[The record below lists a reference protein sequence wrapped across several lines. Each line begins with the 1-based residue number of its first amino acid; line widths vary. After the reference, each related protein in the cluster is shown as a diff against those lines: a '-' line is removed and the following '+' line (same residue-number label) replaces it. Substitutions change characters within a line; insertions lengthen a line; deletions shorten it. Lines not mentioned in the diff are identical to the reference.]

1 MEVSGV
7 DIDIPGTTIPRGTT
21 VEALAALQM
30 APITHP
36 TKQWIPFTLV
46 GMGLCAGIV
55 ATQLSLDTTRAEVPK
70 LQRMSYLPDGN
81 ILKVAALGYREVVAD
96 VLWLQVIQAMGDRRV
111 STETGQWIYRA
122 LDVVTTLDPTFVRA
136 YEAGAHALCSI
147 VVMPQESNRLLEKG
161 IRHNPQEWRLPF
173 LLGINHFFEFGDNQR
188 AAEAMTMAARIPGAP
203 EIIAR
208 LAAKLLVSAKSP
220 QQAVELLAKVYEET
234 PDENVKRLLE
244 QRLREAIVERDL
256 ALLEEAIGRFQ
267 AQHSQRPARLEQ
279 LVQEGL
285 LRELPQEP
293 FGGQY
298 QYSALSGEVKSSEI
312 KERMR
317 MTFRKRGQ

>member
-1 MEVSGV
+1 M
-7 DIDIPGTTIPRGTT
+7 IPVAQT
-21 VEALAALQM
+21 A
-30 APITHP
+30 
-36 TKQWIPFTLV
+36 KQWIPLAVV
-46 GMGLCAGIV
+46 GVGLCIGMV
-55 ATQLSLDTTRAEVPK
+55 ATHISLDGARAGVPK

-81 ILKVAALGYREVVAD
+81 VLKVAALGYREVVAD
-96 VLWLQVIQAMGDRRV
+96 ALWLQVIQAMGDNRV

-122 LDVVTTLDPTFVRA
+122 LDVVTTLDPKFVRA

-173 LLGINHFFEFGDNQR
+173 LLGINHYFEFGDNQK
-188 AAEAMTMAARIPGAP
+188 AAEAMAIAARIPGSP

-220 QQAVELLAKVYEET
+220 QQAVELLAKIYEET
-234 PDENVKRLLE
+234 SDDNVKRLLE

-256 ALLEEAIGRFQ
+256 AMLEEAIGGFHARY
-267 AQHSQRPARLEQ
+267 SQRPARLEQ

-285 LRELPQEP
+285 LRKLPQEP
-293 FGGQY
+293 FGGHY
-298 QYSALSGEVKSSEI
+298 QYNADTGEVRSSEV

-317 MTFRKRGQ
+317 MTFRKRGQYQ